1 MSSATNMTPST
12 YGVAVNEV
20 VWDRWTDG
28 YTQTASTITGAEV
41 WGNWNDTYVVSSNST
56 SASTTAA
63 TQVWTVWVRDNERGR
78 VITAQTNNI
87 SVTGS
92 TNSTGSSVRIWSGWS
107 ENYRISNEEF
117 QRRQRVT
124 AEQQARYEA
133 QRAQQEQARIQVEGE
148 KQAARERAA
157 MLLRAHL
164 SEEQRLELADKGYFT
179 IRSIDKNGQTR
190 HYQIRKGFHQNIHE
204 VEPASGRRL
213 NTICAHPQVRV
224 PDEDAMLIQKLMLES
239 PEGHDEF
246 LRIANVS
253 RHYN

>member
-1 MSSATNMTPST
+1 MTPSAST
-12 YGVAVNEV
+12 SRVI
-20 VWDRWTDG
+20 WDRWTDG
-28 YTQTASTITGAEV
+28 YTPSVSTTGDIWTE
-41 WGNWNDTYVVSSNST
+41 WNNTYIVSAST
-56 SASTTAA
+56 SASTVAA
-63 TQVWTVWVRDNERGR
+63 RDTWTVWVRGQNG
-78 VITAQTNNI
+78 VITANSADDIT
-87 SVTGS
+87 VTGS
-92 TNSTGSSVRIWSGWS
+92 TANSTVRIWGAWTA
-107 ENYRISNEEF
+107 NYRISNEEF
-117 QRRQRVT
+117 QARQRRT
-124 AEQQARYEA
+124 AEQEA
-133 QRAQQEQARIQVEGE
+133 QYAERRAQQEQARIQAEGE

-204 VEPASGRRL
+204 VDPSTGRRL